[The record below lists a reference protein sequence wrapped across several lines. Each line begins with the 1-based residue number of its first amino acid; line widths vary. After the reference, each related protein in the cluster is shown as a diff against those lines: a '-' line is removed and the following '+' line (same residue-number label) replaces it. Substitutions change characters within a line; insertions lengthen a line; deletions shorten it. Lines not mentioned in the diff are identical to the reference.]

1 MKRLDRGEID
11 ALASDQIVLIG
22 QVIEAFNPQRYS
34 LVSEIFSFEP
44 YGMVLRRDDADFRLV
59 VNKSIAQLYR
69 SGAHVD
75 IYYKWIG
82 RIGIKLHFG
91 TNKCQIRLKL
101 SYLIR

>member
-1 MKRLDRGEID
+1 
-11 ALASDQIVLIG
+11 VLIG

-34 LVSEIFSFEP
+34 LVSEI
-44 YGMVLRRDDADFRLV
+44 LRRDDADFRLV

-82 RIGIKLHFG
+82 RIGISVPPVLA
-91 TNKCQIRLKL
+91 TMYQLNALPE
-101 SYLIR
+101 